1 MGRPKQTELPAWKL
15 RNCVVCGAGYTIKK
29 NVSKAVAETRVCCS
43 RKCAAA
49 WRVTQYREAGSP
61 WRAPGVAVE
70 TPDGIKYTRPNRR
83 IKALDRYMKKPKV
96 CKGCGNPI
104 IPREGETP
112 SDMKDRFYCTKECS
126 DSHRR
131 VFWNGGGVTDFYD
144 VSNLQDQVRL
154 STLPFRTLG
163 GDTQSRAF
171 LYRHSGKVFRSAF
184 PDLKTCQFCGRET
197 RLPVEI
203 AHIRPVASFS
213 PEDTFCT
220 INQLDNLIG
229 LDHVCHKEFDAGFIT
244 IEEIKEKVATRKPR
258 LRL

>member
-29 NVSKAVAETRVCCS
+29 NVSKAVAETRLYCS
-43 RKCAAA
+43 RKCAARGNWDKYKA
-49 WRVTQYREAGSP
+49 EGSP
-61 WRAPGVAVE
+61 WRAPGTAVE
-70 TPDGIKYTRPNRR
+70 TPEGIKYVRPGRAKNTLRR
-83 IKALDRYMKKPKV
+83 YLENPKL
-96 CKGCGNPI
+96 CKGCGDPM
-104 IPREGETP
+104 IPREGELP
-112 SDMKDRFYCTKECS
+112 SDIKERLYCTKECS
-126 DSHRR
+126 DIQRR
-131 VFWNGGGVTDFYD
+131 TFWRGAGATDFCD
-144 VSNLQDQVRL
+144 VSNLQDQVRV

-163 GDTQSRAF
+163 GDTQSRSF

-184 PDLKTCQFCGRET
+184 PDLKTCQFCDRET

-203 AHIRPVASFS
+203 AHVRPVASFA

-229 LDHVCHKEFDAGFIT
+229 LDHVCHKEYDAGLIT
-244 IEEIKEKVATRKPR
+244 MEEIKEKVATRKPR